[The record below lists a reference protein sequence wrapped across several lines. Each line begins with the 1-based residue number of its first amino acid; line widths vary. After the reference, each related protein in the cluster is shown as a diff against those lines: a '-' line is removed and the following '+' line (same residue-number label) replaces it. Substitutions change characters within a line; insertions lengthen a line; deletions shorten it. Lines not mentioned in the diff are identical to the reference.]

1 MSKKIGRIPRVSRAI
16 AHKMAT
22 LLFMEYKPSEIA
34 TELGIDVKTVYDSYL
49 PAGLPHRR
57 DSYGNIW
64 IVGTELHKWAMSVLS
79 TGQRLASQRN
89 KKPVGDNQAYC
100 LRCDAVVDYA
110 KITRR
115 VTMSKNRLMVY
126 GICSVCG
133 SRMVTIKKGSLHD
146 KS

>member
-1 MSKKIGRIPRVSRAI
+1 MSKKAGRVPRITRAT
-16 AHKMAT
+16 ALKTAQ
-22 LLFMEYKPSEIA
+22 LLFMEYRPSELA
-34 TELGIDVKTVYDSYL
+34 EELDISTKTIYDSYL

-64 IVGTELHKWAMSVLS
+64 IVGTEFSKWAMTVLEK
-79 TGQRLASQRN
+79 GERYASQR
-89 KKPVGDNQAYC
+89 KQPVGDNQAYC
-100 LRCDAVVDYA
+100 LKCDGVKDYA

-115 VTMSKNRLMVY
+115 VTLSKNRIMVY
-126 GICSVCG
+126 GICSGCG